1 MEEKDREFKRARTV
15 RTDYKRAVDEVQ
27 SWIQN
32 AEFKV
37 QDRSVEP
44 LQLKENL
51 MVRTRFLLLFYK
63 LNLYIHDFFSTELN
77 SFMSC
82 LLANTK

>member
-1 MEEKDREFKRARTV
+1 V
-15 RTDYKRAVDEVQ
+15 RTDYKHAVGEVQ

-32 AEFKV
+32 AEIKV

-51 MVRTRFLLLFYK
+51 SVRRFLLLDYK
-63 LNLYIHDFFSTELN
+63 LNLELVH
-77 SFMSC
+77 
-82 LLANTK
+82 T